1 MFQALINPRD
11 TFVQGEVYRFV
22 FRRRVSSKPDEFR
35 FTDRPGAPANIGL
48 GFPGISRRVET
59 GKSHNE
65 MVAM

>member
-1 MFQALINPRD
+1 MLQALINPRH

-22 FRRRVSSKPDEFR
+22 FCRCTSSKPDKFG

-48 GFPGISRRVET
+48 GCPGIGRRVET
-59 GKSHNE
+59 GKSHDE